1 MNNAYERLPYSKKK
15 IKICS
20 HCNLVLK
27 EKDNGDLYCISERCS
42 KQTKGFAKI
51 KEISYIQCN

>member
-51 KEISYIQCN
+51 K